1 MDYGAAVRHRHCC
14 ASGVDGAFS
23 VAVLRQRSELSA
35 LAADCADLALHC
47 AESSR
52 LDPPRQEGT
61 RCVLVW
67 TGARGRGRL
76 GALVPFGAP
85 VLYQGLPLVALR
97 SCTPL
102 LRLGWEQAALHALL
116 DWFHAD
122 GEGAALLE
130 FRGLA
135 RGGPVEAAFAEVARR
150 REQLVL
156 AAAAP
161 DNRVT
166 LLVADRKWS
175 EMDASRQP
183 LLRWAKR
190 SAASML
196 YGGLDL

>member
-1 MDYGAAVRHRHCC
+1 M
-14 ASGVDGAFS
+14 DGAFS
-23 VAVLRQRSELSA
+23 VAVLRRRSELSA
-35 LAADCADLALHC
+35 VAADCADLALHC

-52 LDPPRQEGT
+52 LDQPRREGT

-76 GALVPFGAP
+76 AALIAFGAP
-85 VLYQGLPLVALR
+85 AIYQGLPLVALR
-97 SCTPL
+97 SCAPL

-135 RGGPVEAAFAEVARR
+135 RGGPVEAAFAEVARQ

-156 AAAAP
+156 ATAAP
-161 DNRVT
+161 DGCVT

-175 EMDASRQP
+175 ELTAGTQP

-196 YGGLDL
+196 YGRLDL

>member
-1 MDYGAAVRHRHCC
+1 M
-14 ASGVDGAFS
+14 DGAFS
-23 VAVLRQRSELSA
+23 VAVLRRRSELSA

-47 AESSR
+47 AERSC
-52 LDPPRQEGT
+52 LDQPRREGT

-85 VLYQGLPLVALR
+85 AVYRGLPLVALR

-102 LRLGWEQAALHALL
+102 LRLGWEQRALHALL
-116 DWFHAD
+116 DWFRAD

-135 RGGPVEAAFAEVARR
+135 RGGPVEAAFAEVARQ

-156 AAAAP
+156 ATAAP
-161 DNRVT
+161 EGSVT

-175 EMDASRQP
+175 ELAAGAQP

-196 YGGLDL
+196 YGRLDL

>member
-1 MDYGAAVRHRHCC
+1 
-14 ASGVDGAFS
+14 VDGAFS
-23 VAVLRQRSELSA
+23 VAVLRRRSELSA
-35 LAADCADLALHC
+35 VAADCADLALHC
-47 AESSR
+47 AERSR
-52 LDPPRQEGT
+52 LDQPRREGT

-67 TGARGRGRL
+67 TGARGRGKL
-76 GALVPFGAP
+76 GALIPFGAP
-85 VLYQGLPLVALR
+85 AVYRGLPLVALR
-97 SCTPL
+97 SCAPL

-135 RGGPVEAAFAEVARR
+135 RGGPIEAAFAEVARQ

-156 AAAAP
+156 ATAAS
-161 DNRVT
+161 DGSVT

-175 EMDASRQP
+175 ELTAGTQP

-190 SAASML
+190 GAASML
-196 YGGLDL
+196 YGRLDL